1 MIQFLIFPQ
10 MATFEMTTSYTA
22 QALTFRMVAFSNKI
36 FYIVSNYCDI
46 FET

>member
-22 QALTFRMVAFSNKI
+22 QAVTFRMVAFY
-36 FYIVSNYCDI
+36 YIAGLY
-46 FET
+46 FP